1 MFGLLLLFA
10 LLLSLADALLLVVVA
25 GEIGALPT
33 VGLVVLTALLGS
45 LLVRSEG
52 RATLRRLQQR
62 AQQMEAPT
70 DELLDGALIL
80 AGGAFL
86 ITPGLLT
93 DLTGFLFVIP
103 LTRYP
108 LRVALKRWI
117 VGPYIREKM
126 ENGSIN
132 VQFGSIGGG
141 GGFGGA
147 GSTGGAGG
155 AGGPG
160 WPEPDD
166 GPGGRS
172 SSGDAD
178 DGDDV
183 YDLGD
188 DAYDIDVGERDEDD
202 PDRSQRGDH

>member
-62 AQQMEAPT
+62 LQQLESPT
-70 DELLDGALIL
+70 DELVDGALII

-93 DLTGFLFVIP
+93 DLTGFLLVLPF
-103 LTRYP
+103 TRYP
-108 LRVALKRWI
+108 LRVALGRWV
-117 VGPYIREKM
+117 VGPYVRRKM
-126 ENGSIN
+126 ADGSIN
-132 VQFGSIGGG
+132 VQFGGAFG
-141 GGFGGA
+141 GGF
-147 GSTGGAGG
+147 
-155 AGGPG
+155 
-160 WPEPDD
+160 D
-166 GPGGRS
+166 GPMGGS
-172 SSGDAD
+172 QGPDTSDGPDGGGSGNDTGAE
-178 DGDDV
+178 V
-183 YDLGD
+183 YDLD
-188 DAYDIDVGERDEDD
+188 EDAYDIGTADD
-202 PDRSQRGDH
+202 GKR

>member
-10 LLLSLADALLLVVVA
+10 LLLSLADALFLVVVA

-52 RATLRRLQQR
+52 RATLRRLQRR

-93 DLTGFLFVIP
+93 DLTGFLFVAP
-103 LTRYP
+103 FTRYP
-108 LRVALKRWI
+108 LRVALKRWV

-147 GSTGGAGG
+147 GGAGSAGG
-155 AGGPG
+155 AGWSG
-160 WPEPDD
+160 PDD

-172 SSGDAD
+172 SSGDSD
-178 DGDDV
+178 GGDDV

-188 DAYDIDVGERDEDD
+188 DAYDIDVGETEEEGRE
-202 PDRSQRGDH
+202 R

>member
-10 LLLSLADALLLVVVA
+10 LLLSLADALFLVVVA

-62 AQQMEAPT
+62 LQQFESPT
-70 DELLDGALIL
+70 DELLDGALII

-93 DLTGFLFVIP
+93 DLTGFLLVIP

-108 LRVALKRWI
+108 LRVALGRWV
-117 VGPYIREKM
+117 VGPYIRKRI

-132 VQFGSIGGG
+132 VQFGGTFG
-141 GGFGGA
+141 GGFDGPMGG
-147 GSTGGAGG
+147 GQGPDTSEGPDAGG
-155 AGGPG
+155 AGA
-160 WPEPDD
+160 DA
-166 GPGGRS
+166 GGE
-172 SSGDAD
+172 
-178 DGDDV
+178 V
-183 YDLGD
+183 YDLD
-188 DAYDIDVGERDEDD
+188 EDSYDIESDD
-202 PDRSQRGDH
+202 GRQR